1 MEIMNFTIILGA
13 SLVCFVFFI
22 LFLIILYVLYKLN
35 KKIDSMNQ
43 DVSDAL
49 TKMIAYQSKE
59 FNANSESHQQMVDWL
74 YSNFEKILELNNQ
87 CFNSFSNQ
95 SSFTSNSLS
104 IIMEMLGYRPK
115 FDENVVE
122 RPQVNYGQPPA
133 PKKIEG
139 LRINDRDK

>member
-1 MEIMNFTIILGA
+1 MEIINFTIVLGA
-13 SLVCFVFFI
+13 SLICFVFFV
-22 LFLIILYVLYKLN
+22 LFLIVFYFLYQLN

-49 TKMIAYQSKE
+49 TKMITYQNKE

-74 YSNFEKILELNNQ
+74 YSNFEKTLEVNNQ
-87 CFNSFSNQ
+87 YFNSFFNQ
-95 SSFTSNSLS
+95 LSFTSNSLN

-115 FDENVVE
+115 FDENGVE
-122 RPQVNYGQPPA
+122 KPQVNYGQPPA
-133 PKKIEG
+133 PQKIEG